1 MTTSVSRELRCGST
15 HSSGFSTP
23 KGKTPPETDGASQKE
38 IGRKR
43 PQRESAALILRHPSE
58 RGKTMKK
65 PASGGKAAG
74 LGVGDRA
81 WRRPRSSRRQLFS
94 APADRP
100 LQAPE
105 PLASQETQRLG
116 SSDAWRG
123 RHLPR
128 RVGRGRM
135 LLRRIFSRLTELI
148 LCTSCGLALR
158 LRRPCSCCQ

>member
-1 MTTSVSRELRCGST
+1 MTTSVPRELRCGST
-15 HSSGFSTP
+15 HSGGFSTP
-23 KGKTPPETDGASQKE
+23 KGKTPPETDGASRKE

-43 PQRESAALILRHPSE
+43 PQRKSAALILRHPSE

-65 PASGGKAAG
+65 PASGGKAAARC
-74 LGVGDRA
+74 DRA
-81 WRRPRSSRRQLFS
+81 SRRPRSSRRITFLCTRRS
-94 APADRP
+94 
-100 LQAPE
+100 LQALE

-123 RHLPR
+123 GRLPR
-128 RVGRGRM
+128 LVGRGRM
-135 LLRRIFSRLTELI
+135 PLRRIFSRRRELI